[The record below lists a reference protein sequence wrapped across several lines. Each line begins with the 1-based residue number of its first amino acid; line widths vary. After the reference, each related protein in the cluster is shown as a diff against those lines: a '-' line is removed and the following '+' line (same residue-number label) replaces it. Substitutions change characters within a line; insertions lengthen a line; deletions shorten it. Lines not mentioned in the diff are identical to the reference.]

1 MLDMISPRGGGGGSG
16 ADVEGDNDEE
26 SEGKI
31 PWASKRC
38 AISLLPPVDCEAW
51 SDKAL
56 RTDVRVGT
64 VVAST
69 GVDAETVEY

>member
-1 MLDMISPRGGGGGSG
+1 MLDMTSPCGGGG
-16 ADVEGDNDEE
+16 ADVKGDDKE

-38 AISLLPPVDCEAW
+38 AISVLLRVDCEAW

-69 GVDAETVEY
+69 GVDADWETVEY